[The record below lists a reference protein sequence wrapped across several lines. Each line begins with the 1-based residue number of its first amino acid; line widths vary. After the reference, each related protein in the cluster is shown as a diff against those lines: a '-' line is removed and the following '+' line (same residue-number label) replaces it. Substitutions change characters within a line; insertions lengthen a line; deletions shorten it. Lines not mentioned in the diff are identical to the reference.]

1 MSKIRELNDQERV
14 TIADERNAISDRAIQ
29 LESEII
35 EHIQGRDYQSGLGGH
50 RSDMLETDVVDARHN
65 WSLSKATKE
74 YESQISHLS
83 SNLQKYEQLLE
94 ESQNENA
101 MLNSALDGARTLNS
115 QLQTSADQATRDITH
130 HVNDSINRVC
140 NC

>member
-1 MSKIRELNDQERV
+1 M
-14 TIADERNAISDRAIQ
+14 
-29 LESEII
+29 
-35 EHIQGRDYQSGLGGH
+35 
-50 RSDMLETDVVDARHN
+50 
-65 WSLSKATKE
+65 
-74 YESQISHLS
+74 S

>member
-1 MSKIRELNDQERV
+1 M
-14 TIADERNAISDRAIQ
+14 
-29 LESEII
+29 
-35 EHIQGRDYQSGLGGH
+35 
-50 RSDMLETDVVDARHN
+50 RHN
-65 WSLSKATKE
+65 WAGIIPFLATKE
-74 YESQISHLS
+74 YENQISHLS

-94 ESQNENA
+94 ETQNENA

-130 HVNDSINRVC
+130 HVNDSLNRVC